1 MSGEEKGAGMRPRV
15 SVIVPVY
22 NCEAFLRECIDS
34 LLGQTMREME
44 FIFVCDASPDGSL
57 AILREAE
64 RRDPRVRVIEFK
76 ENRGV
81 SAARN
86 AGLEAATG
94 EFVGFCDGDDWV
106 EPGMYARLYEAA
118 TQADAD
124 IAFCRVFKDYDRR
137 QENVPLG
144 FETGTRFDERAI
156 RDTLIPAMLACE
168 TDSDELPLSGY
179 TPRNLFR
186 RELAAAHRFRPD
198 IRYAEDLLYI
208 VQCALDARA
217 AVAVDEAYYHY
228 RFHGG
233 SVTKRYSAHVPKSHD
248 LSNDALEALVGDLPS
263 CARRMEIRR
272 RKMAVT
278 AVRNL
283 CLPGTPYGFAERVR
297 LARAYLAREDVRRW
311 FANVKPF
318 GFAPKLAVRLFLMKH
333 RMALALCALF
343 SYVFK

>member
-1 MSGEEKGAGMRPRV
+1 MSGADLKRPRV

-22 NCEAFLRECIDS
+22 NCEAFLGECVDT
-34 LLGQTMREME
+34 LLSQTLREME

-57 AILREAE
+57 GILREAE
-64 RRDPRVRVIEFK
+64 RRDGRVKVIAFSQ
-76 ENRGV
+76 NQGV

-86 AGLEAATG
+86 AGLEAAMG

-124 IAFCRVFKDYDRR
+124 ISFCRVFKDYDNR

-144 FETGTRFDERAI
+144 FETGTRFDGRAI
-156 RDTLIPAMLACE
+156 RDTLIPAMLARE

-186 RELAAAHRFRPD
+186 RELAATHRFRPD

-233 SVTKRYSAHVPKSHD
+233 SVTKRYSAHVPRSHD

-297 LARAYLAREDVRRW
+297 MARAYLTREDVRRW
-311 FANVKPF
+311 FAHVKPF

-343 SYVFK
+343 SYVFR